1 MKYKQ
6 SAYAVLLCPILRLPL
21 FAGTEMSHSIKS
33 ESFGAVDGNPV
44 TLYTLTNGHGVE
56 LRVKNYGCIV
66 VSLRVPDKE
75 GRLDYV
81 VLSFDNLRQ
90 EHTLRGSQG

>member
-56 LRVKNYGCIV
+56 LRVTNYGCIV